1 MKTNPML
8 LCDLYKIGHVFQYP
22 EKTELVYANLTPR
35 KSRIPGVEYMVLFT
49 LQIFIKKYLVGYF
62 NENFFYQPKNEV
74 IANYKR
80 VIKNSLGGDLATYS
94 HIEALHDLGY
104 LPIEI
109 KALPE
114 GSKVPMRVPC
124 LTIVNTLPEFYW
136 LTNFIETLLSAS
148 VWQGCTSATIA
159 HEYRLL
165 LNRHAEKT
173 GMPQEFVQWQG
184 HDFSFRG
191 MSSLESAVLSGM
203 GHLLSFTGTDTIPAI
218 LELEEYYNA
227 DTDKELV
234 GGSVAATEHSVMCAG
249 SKDGEIET
257 FKRLITEVY
266 PNGIVSIV
274 SDTWDLWKV
283 CTEYLMELKDIVL
296 ARDGKVVIRPDS
308 GDPVDIICGKDIKPF
323 ETIEDAQN
331 YFSGNV
337 NGIVVFKINNGY
349 FKVIKHSGSDFKYEQ
364 YAPTNEDLGVV
375 ELLWEVFGGT
385 KTEKGYKLLDSH
397 IGAIYGDSITLKRAD
412 EICTRLEEKGF
423 ASQVVFGIGSY
434 TYQYNTRDTF
444 GTAMK
449 ATYVVV
455 DGGGREIFKNPIT
468 DDGTK
473 KSATGLLHVSKE
485 NGTFVLSDKQTWA
498 AEQTGELKTVFKN
511 GTLIKDLTLSEIRK
525 TLNEL

>member
-1 MKTNPML
+1 MKTNPL
-8 LCDLYKIGHVFQYP
+8 LLTDFYKIGHPFQYP
-22 EKTELVYANLTPR
+22 KGTTLVYANLTPR
-35 KSRIPGVEYMVLFT
+35 KSRIENCNEMVFFG
-49 LQIFIKKYLVGYF
+49 LQYFIKEYLIGYF
-62 NENFFYQPKNEV
+62 NDNFFNRDKEV
-74 IANYKR
+74 VISEYKR
-80 VIKNSLGGDLATYS
+80 RIQTSLGTDLPTYE
-94 HIEALHDLGY
+94 HIEHLHDLGY

-109 KALPE
+109 KALTE

-124 LTIVNTLPEFYW
+124 LTIVNTIPEFYW
-136 LTNFIETLLSAS
+136 LTNFIETLLSAT
-148 VWQGCTSATIA
+148 VWQACTSATIA
-159 HEYRLL
+159 NKYRELL
-165 LNRHAEKT
+165 DHHAEIT

-218 LELEEYYNA
+218 SALEEYYNA
-227 DTDKELV
+227 NANNELI

-283 CTEYLMELKDIVL
+283 CKEYLTELKYIVL

-308 GDPVDIICGKDIKPF
+308 GDPILIICGNPDGKTEAERK
-323 ETIEDAQN
+323 
-331 YFSGNV
+331 
-337 NGIVVFKINNGY
+337 
-349 FKVIKHSGSDFKYEQ
+349 
-364 YAPTNEDLGVV
+364 GVV
-375 ELLWEVFGGT
+375 ELLWDIFGGT
-385 KTEKGYKLLDSH
+385 ITDKGYKLLDSH
-397 IGAIYGDSITLKRAD
+397 IGAIYGDSITLNRAD
-412 EICTRLEEKGF
+412 EICTNLRNKGF

-449 ATYVVV
+449 ATFVVV
-455 DGGGREIFKNPIT
+455 DGEGREIFKNPIT

-473 KSATGLLHVSKE
+473 KSATGLLQVTQE
-485 NGTFVLSDKQTWA
+485 AGTFFLADKVTL
-498 AEQTGELKTVFKN
+498 EVEKTGELQTVFKD
-511 GTLIKDLTLSEIRK
+511 GKLIKDLSLSEIRN
-525 TLNEL
+525 TLKS